1 MIKKNFFNSVFQI
14 KMFSFLFFL
23 MRPDLTV
30 FILLFM
36 LLALYHKS
44 SLPNLGSQNVS
55 PVFVGIF

>member
-1 MIKKNFFNSVFQI
+1 
-14 KMFSFLFFL
+14 MFSFFFFL

-30 FILLFM
+30 YILWFM

-55 PVFVGIF
+55 PIFVGIS